1 VNDPTSEPGAPAP
14 TASGAAIP
22 TPAAPQAPPAAAAAG
37 ATAAAAGAPV
47 PPPVPAAPVLSAVRL
62 RALLP
67 WLALLL
73 ALAALLWSWQLHQR
87 LRAAQEEFAR
97 REQQALQQVVEART
111 LSREADE
118 TARDMAAR
126 IALLDA
132 RVSESA
138 LQRSQLEE
146 LMQSMSRSRDENVLF
161 DIEAALRVA
170 QQQSLLTGSVEPL
183 VAALRQTEERL
194 GRARQPRL
202 ERVRR
207 AALED
212 LDRVR
217 AGGTVDLTTLVLR
230 LDEVTRQVD
239 DLPMVSAH
247 GPTAHRE
254 RIAAAPLRAASAP
267 ASAPASAASG
277 APRATEAQ
285 PTWLQAV
292 QGLLG
297 IVWAEARQLV
307 RVTRIAYPE
316 AALLAPEQALYL
328 RENLRLRLLNARLS
342 LLSRQFDS
350 AQADL
355 RQAQVLL
362 DRYFDRESRR
372 VVAASELLK
381 QVTAQS
387 RAVVVPRPDSTLAA
401 IAAVTGGR

>member
-1 VNDPTSEPGAPAP
+1 MNGPASE
-14 TASGAAIP
+14 SGAAG
-22 TPAAPQAPPAAAAAG
+22 PAASGPVSAPVPAPAVPQAAPAGVLPPPAAAAAG
-37 ATAAAAGAPV
+37 VAAR
-47 PPPVPAAPVLSAVRL
+47 VLPW
-62 RALLP
+62 LP

-73 ALAALLWSWQLHQR
+73 ALAALLWSWQLQQR
-87 LRAAQEEFAR
+87 LRVAQEEFAR

-111 LSREADE
+111 LSREAE
-118 TARDMAAR
+118 ATARDTAAR

-132 RVSESA
+132 RVTESA

-161 DIEAALRVA
+161 DIDAALRVA

-194 GRARQPRL
+194 ARAPQPRL

-207 AALED
+207 AVLED

-217 AGGTVDLTTLVLR
+217 AGGAVDLTTLVLR
-230 LDEVTRQVD
+230 LDEVTRQID

-247 GPTAHRE
+247 GPSAARE
-254 RIAAAPLRAASAP
+254 RVAVSPRAP
-267 ASAPASAASG
+267 AAPASAASG
-277 APRATEAQ
+277 AARAADAQ
-285 PTWLQAV
+285 PTWMQAV
-292 QGLLG
+292 RGLLV
-297 IVWAEARQLV
+297 IVWQEARQLV

-316 AALLAPEQALYL
+316 SALLAPEQALYL

-355 RQAQVLL
+355 RQAQTLL
-362 DRYFDRESRR
+362 DRYFDRDSRR
-372 VVAASELLK
+372 VVAASDLLR

>member
-1 VNDPTSEPGAPAP
+1 
-14 TASGAAIP
+14 
-22 TPAAPQAPPAAAAAG
+22 
-37 ATAAAAGAPV
+37 
-47 PPPVPAAPVLSAVRL
+47 
-62 RALLP
+62 
-67 WLALLL
+67 
-73 ALAALLWSWQLHQR
+73 
-87 LRAAQEEFAR
+87 
-97 REQQALQQVVEART
+97 
-111 LSREADE
+111 
-118 TARDMAAR
+118 
-126 IALLDA
+126 
-132 RVSESA
+132 
-138 LQRSQLEE
+138 
-146 LMQSMSRSRDENVLF
+146 
-161 DIEAALRVA
+161 
-170 QQQSLLTGSVEPL
+170 L

-194 GRARQPRL
+194 ARARQPRL

-207 AALED
+207 AARED

-217 AGGTVDLTTLVLR
+217 AGGAVDLATLVLR

-239 DLPMVSAH
+239 DVPMVSAH
-247 GPTAHRE
+247 GPSAPRE
-254 RIAAAPLRAASAP
+254 RVAAAAPPRAASAP
-267 ASAPASAASG
+267 APAASG
-277 APRATEAQ
+277 AQRAADPQ

-297 IVWAEARQLV
+297 IVWSEARQLV

-355 RQAQVLL
+355 RQAQTLL
-362 DRYFDRESRR
+362 DRYFDRDSRR

>member
-1 VNDPTSEPGAPAP
+1 MNDPATEPGAALPVTPGPA
-14 TASGAAIP
+14 GAA
-22 TPAAPQAPPAAAAAG
+22 TAAAQGTAAAAAP
-37 ATAAAAGAPV
+37 APV
-47 PPPVPAAPVLSAVRL
+47 SPPAAQSPGLPDPSPIARVLPW
-62 RALLP
+62 LP

-73 ALAALLWSWQLHQR
+73 ALAALLWSWQLQQR

-111 LSREADE
+111 LSREAE
-118 TARDMAAR
+118 ATVRDLAAR

-194 GRARQPRL
+194 ARARQPRL

-217 AGGTVDLTTLVLR
+217 TGGAVDLTTLVLR
-230 LDEVTRQVD
+230 LDEVTRQID

-247 GPTAHRE
+247 GPAATRE
-254 RIAAAPLRAASAP
+254 RPVTPQRAAAAPV
-267 ASAPASAASG
+267 SAASG
-277 APRATEAQ
+277 AARGADPS
-285 PTWLQAV
+285 PSWLQAV

-297 IVWAEARQLV
+297 IVWTEAKQLV

-316 AALLAPEQALYL
+316 SALLAPEQALYL

-355 RQAQVLL
+355 RQAQALL
-362 DRYFDRESRR
+362 DRYFDRGSRR
-372 VVAASELLK
+372 VVAASDLLK